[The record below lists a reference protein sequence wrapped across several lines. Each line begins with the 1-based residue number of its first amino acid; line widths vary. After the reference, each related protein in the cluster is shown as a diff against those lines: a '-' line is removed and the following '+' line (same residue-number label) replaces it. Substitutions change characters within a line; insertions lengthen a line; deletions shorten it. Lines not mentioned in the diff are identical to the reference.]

1 MRQSAVVYFD
11 HGFYFFGGW
20 DNTSLESTL
29 DIIARLDSQTY
40 VWTKVGE
47 LNTPRHKHNVVTVE
61 NEFLVIG
68 GVGYDMKSER
78 CNYDDDQMICTE
90 QWPELT
96 GYYDYPE
103 LFIVNEDYCS
113 NLQ

>member
-1 MRQSAVVYFD
+1 MRSAVVYFD
-11 HGFYFFGGW
+11 HGFFFFGGW
-20 DNTSLESTL
+20 DNASL

-40 VWTKVGE
+40 VWAKVGK
-47 LNTPRHKHNVVTVE
+47 LNTPRHMHNVATVE
-61 NEFLVIG
+61 NELLVIG
-68 GVGYDMKSER
+68 GLGTMKSER
-78 CNYDDDQMICTE
+78 CNYVDAQMICTE

-103 LFIVNEDYCS
+103 LFMVNEDYCS